1 MGKVIVVITILLILV
16 VGGGLVFMNMNNGN
30 STKSST
36 SSSTNNSESNM
47 DMKSGTS
54 ASSTP
59 EATNSV
65 SIANFA
71 FSPAAITV
79 KKGVTVTWTNNDSTT
94 HTVTEMDNQ
103 DGPNSGNVAP
113 GKTYTFTYNTTGTFK
128 YRCSIHPSMT
138 GTVTVTE

>member
-1 MGKVIVVITILLILV
+1 MGKVITVIAIILLLV
-16 VGGGLVFMNMNNGN
+16 VGGGVIFMNMNHG
-30 STKSST
+30 SPT
-36 SSSTNNSESNM
+36 SGPTSNM

-94 HTVTEMDNQ
+94 HTVTEMDNLE
-103 DGPNSGNVAP
+103 GPNSGNVAP

-138 GTVTVTE
+138 GAVTVTE